1 MSRKFKNHTNDKY
14 CGVCDLNQQAIRCQL
29 VEYNEKNLSTTTS
42 HLNLFIFVVGAA
54 AAASFGVD
62 DIRLVLLLTLQNTYI
77 IIAAYLWFFYT
88 PIRERERE
96 LRVSSVLHM
105 YAPDHDDIADRSAKK
120 S

>member
-77 IIAAYLWFFYT
+77 IIAAYVWFFYT
-88 PIRERERE
+88 PIRGRERERE
-96 LRVSSVLHM
+96 LRVYRVCFTCTR
-105 YAPDHDDIADRSAKK
+105 PITTI
-120 S
+120 